1 MLLLV
6 SYWQQKAARYCLL
19 AEAALCLGLGRVA
32 LRLLAFRQLVRFF
45 ELPPRQPEVTGAER
59 TQLRNEVRWAIS
71 TLERHLPFQTT
82 CFHRAIAA
90 QAMLRRRKIGAVM
103 YYGAATM
110 PEKGLSAHV
119 WVRDGDEDVVGC
131 LAAKGYHILARYPE
145 RNPCG

>member
-1 MLLLV
+1 MYRLV
-6 SYWQQKAARYCLL
+6 SYWRQQAARYCLL
-19 AEAALCLGLGRVA
+19 VEAAMFLVAARVA
-32 LRLLAFRQLVRFF
+32 LRLLNFRQLVRFF
-45 ELPPRQPEVTGAER
+45 ELTPKQPEVTGTER
-59 TQLRNEVRWAIS
+59 TRLRNEVRWAIS
-71 TLERHLPFQTT
+71 TLKRYLPFQTT

-103 YYGAATM
+103 YYGAATL

-119 WVRDGDEDVVGC
+119 WVQDAGDAVVGC